1 MENFEKNK
9 IKEID
14 AKRDTVKFI
23 AVLGCVAMGIGLMLL
38 LANYWQSILSS
49 KWFLLCC
56 GIALH
61 GLAFAPST
69 KKIFKAFPEILAAM
83 GTTLVGFALWHL
95 LPNAWQDHTKLG
107 CILLLT
113 LLIGFIRNYKLH
125 DVLAYCLVIAL
136 FIRGVTTEELDTSF
150 YYIGIFFVMGV
161 FALEAYLRKSVVA
174 FAAALATLGMAQ
186 FIFGDILPF
195 RPLQLSLNALVF
207 WGLACSPQ
215 LRKFNEKFS
224 KTAYV
229 IAFLETSVV
238 LYILAFSESWKSDWF
253 NNHLSLAVFRKNV
266 PYSVFTSLF
275 YVLELTLTAY
285 GFIFFWKTGPKARAK
300 ITFLIPLTITVIFL
314 LCNIGTGTKVGDALY
329 LLPEAFYSNL
339 FFLIWFVYLFF
350 NVWVSFKENRL
361 LLRVFGLVFIVIGGI
376 ARIIAENSLEE
387 ITTAFCFIYAGMVL
401 LFTAYCAF
409 KVVSDEEERLAASAE
424 ENYADSFKLNSAL
437 NEGGTHDEVQ

>member
-9 IKEID
+9 VKEID

-61 GLAFAPST
+61 GLALAPST

-83 GTTLVGFALWHL
+83 GTTLIGFALWHL
-95 LPNAWQDHTKLG
+95 LPSLWDDDTKIG
-107 CILLLT
+107 CILVFS
-113 LLIGFIRNYKLH
+113 LIVGFIRNYKLH
-125 DVLAYCLVIAL
+125 DVLSYALVMAL
-136 FIRGVTTEELDTSF
+136 FIKGLIGDNFHTSF
-150 YYIGIFFVMGV
+150 YYLGIFLVMGV
-161 FALEAYLRKSVVA
+161 FSINAYLRKSVVS

-186 FIFGDILPF
+186 FIFGNILPF

-215 LRKFNEKFS
+215 IREFNEKFS

-238 LYILAFSESWKSDWF
+238 LYILAFEDTWELDWF
-253 NNHLSLAVFRKNV
+253 NNHLSLAVFKKNI
-266 PYSVFTSLF
+266 PYSVFTSIF
-275 YVLELTLTAY
+275 YILELAVTAY
-285 GFIFFWKTGPKARAK
+285 AFIFFWKTGPKARAK

-329 LLPEAFYSNL
+329 LLPESFYSNL

-350 NVWVSFKENRL
+350 NVWVSFKESRL

-376 ARIIAENSLEE
+376 ARIIVENSLEE

-409 KVVSDEEERLAASAE
+409 KVVSDEEEKLAE
-424 ENYADSFKLNSAL
+424 EEEKKYAENFKFNSAL
-437 NEGGTHDEVQ
+437 NEGGAHDEVQ